1 MPNGELLVRLYNDQ
15 RFAIRP
21 IWAISSYNPMHWS
34 GSENKAETPQHLPD
48 YIPPNLTFN
57 TLHET
62 PDPKRVI
69 MVAIFGFLFQA
80 GVMAFN
86 SLAVYFWQWPRSR
99 TVVPPWPF
107 PLWAAGTVAIT
118 IGVWFCG
125 WVVQSSTRREI
136 LIQDSSDRKL
146 QIIFMQQKLEKE
158 NIPAFSIE
166 PSVSSKAV
174 VFSRRL
180 WPPTSDIDS
189 LMMQGFQKKSNQKAR
204 HVRRCWHHL
213 CTRRFCVTEHCNK
226 GSTLVRRRVSTRYNS
241 SPHRAACLS

>member
-21 IWAISSYNPMHWS
+21 IWAISSYNPIHWS
-34 GSENKAETPQHLPD
+34 GSENKAEKPQHLPD

-62 PDPKRVI
+62 PDPKRLI

-86 SLAVYFWQWPRSR
+86 ALAVYFWQWPRSR
-99 TVVPPWPF
+99 TVVPPWAF

-189 LMMQGFQKKSNQKAR
+189 LMMQGFQKIQTGKRATC
-204 HVRRCWHHL
+204 VVVGTI